1 MSLYSR
7 RKLLMLAPLAL
18 GACGF
23 TPIFGRGTAAE
34 SLIGKIALA
43 PVDDRMGFEFYER
56 LENRLGRA
64 DQPLYQLE
72 VIISVNSEGLAITQ
86 DNAITRYNLTA
97 EANFSLTR
105 IADNKLVLT
114 DTVRSFT
121 AYSATATAFATHV
134 SERDANRRLAVALAD
149 QIATRI
155 AGSAKSFVQ

>member
-1 MSLYSR
+1 MSLYNR
-7 RKLLMLAPLAL
+7 RKFLMLTPLAL

-34 SLIGKIALA
+34 SLIGKIALG
-43 PVDDRMGFEFYER
+43 PVEDRMGFEFHEQ

-64 DQPLYQLE
+64 SEPLFQLD
-72 VIISVNSEGLAITQ
+72 VVISVGSEGLAITQ
-86 DNAITRYNLTA
+86 DNSITRYNLTA
-97 EANFSLTR
+97 EADFSLTR
-105 IADNKLVLT
+105 IADGKLVLT
-114 DTVRSFT
+114 DIVRSFT

-155 AGSAKSFVQ
+155 ASSAKSFAQ